1 MLSLLH
7 GQSPS
12 FLLIPFRIP
21 LTAFSLGFKCHP
33 ALQFFLI
40 SSIVIFLTIYYKS
53 TIFSMA
59 KQKPIIKKEKS
70 FLLKLLADGETNTIS
85 SKRLCMLLCL
95 IMLVVLAILSA
106 FGYNCME
113 AFVYVFASL
122 AGAQSGF
129 TTIEKCTKSIKRI
142 NKEDNEN
149 SEYE

>member
-1 MLSLLH
+1 
-7 GQSPS
+7 
-12 FLLIPFRIP
+12 
-21 LTAFSLGFKCHP
+21 
-33 ALQFFLI
+33 
-40 SSIVIFLTIYYKS
+40 
-53 TIFSMA
+53 MA

-95 IMLVVLAILSA
+95 IMLVILAILSA

-129 TTIEKCTKSIKRI
+129 TTIEKCTKSIKQI
-142 NKEDNEN
+142 NKDNNEN
-149 SEYE
+149 SGYD

>member
-1 MLSLLH
+1 
-7 GQSPS
+7 
-12 FLLIPFRIP
+12 
-21 LTAFSLGFKCHP
+21 
-33 ALQFFLI
+33 
-40 SSIVIFLTIYYKS
+40 
-53 TIFSMA
+53 MA
-59 KQKPIIKKEKS
+59 KQKTMIKKEKS
-70 FLLKLLADGETNTIS
+70 FLMKLLADGETNTIS

-142 NKEDNEN
+142 NKDNNEDP
-149 SEYE
+149 EY

>member
-1 MLSLLH
+1 
-7 GQSPS
+7 
-12 FLLIPFRIP
+12 
-21 LTAFSLGFKCHP
+21 
-33 ALQFFLI
+33 
-40 SSIVIFLTIYYKS
+40 
-53 TIFSMA
+53 MA
-59 KQKPIIKKEKS
+59 KQKPSNKNEKS

-129 TTIEKCTKSIKRI
+129 TTIEKCTKSIKQI
-142 NKEDNEN
+142 NKDNNEN
-149 SEYE
+149 SEYD

>member
-1 MLSLLH
+1 
-7 GQSPS
+7 
-12 FLLIPFRIP
+12 
-21 LTAFSLGFKCHP
+21 
-33 ALQFFLI
+33 
-40 SSIVIFLTIYYKS
+40 
-53 TIFSMA
+53 MA

-70 FLLKLLADGETNTIS
+70 FCMKLLADGETNTIS

-106 FGYNCME
+106 FGHNCME

-129 TTIEKCTKSIKRI
+129 TTIEKCAKSIKQI
-142 NKEDNEN
+142 NKDNNEN